1 MIEIKMPKE
10 ITDYKE
16 KFLFGL
22 TVRQLVSAV
31 AALAVC
37 IPLFIFGKDFLG
49 EDVVGW
55 LIILIAVPIFAFGF
69 FKYDGMAFEK
79 FLGLLF
85 RQKWK
90 EPQKRRYEELP
101 VFWDCREEI
110 IEDKIIHQLAQIKH
124 SNRKNKRKE
133 RVKGI
138 CLQQRRNPPRR
149 IRQRT

>member
-1 MIEIKMPKE
+1 MIEIKIPKE

-55 LIILIAVPIFAFGF
+55 LIIFIAVPIFAFGF

-85 RQKWK
+85 WQKWK

-124 SNRKNKRKE
+124 SNKKNKRKE
-133 RVKGI
+133 RV
-138 CLQQRRNPPRR
+138 
-149 IRQRT
+149 